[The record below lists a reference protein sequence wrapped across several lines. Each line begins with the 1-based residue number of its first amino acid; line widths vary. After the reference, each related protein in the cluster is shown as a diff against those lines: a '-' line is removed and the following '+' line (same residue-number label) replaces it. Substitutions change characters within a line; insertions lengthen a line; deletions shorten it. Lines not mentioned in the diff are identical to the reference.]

1 MLGVFLK
8 EEIFQLTNTSRS
20 GTFCTTDFFLFFS
33 TFACDKMKMKHRSL
47 DVFLVICMDLGQ
59 LELMKYCDRGRGENI
74 IKNLLRDI

>member
-20 GTFCTTDFFLFFS
+20 GTFCTADFFFLFLFFLFFF
-33 TFACDKMKMKHRSL
+33 FACDKTGMKDGFT

-59 LELMKYCDRGRGENI
+59 LKLMKYCVTGKKNNI
-74 IKNLLRDI
+74 AI